1 MESNK
6 NDTNGLIYKTET
18 HSHLEIK
25 LMDTKGEIWGEV
37 INWEIGINI
46 VLYSSL
52 VTDESDIVMIDTSIR
67 LLLTTE
73 HLKEKL

>member
-6 NDTNGLIYKTET
+6 NDIDGLIYKMET
-18 HSHLEIK
+18 HSHLKIK

-52 VTDESDIVMIDTSIR
+52 VIDE
-67 LLLTTE
+67 
-73 HLKEKL
+73 

>member
-6 NDTNGLIYKTET
+6 NDTNGLIYKMET
-18 HSHLEIK
+18 HSHLKIK

-37 INWEIGINI
+37 INWDIGITI

-52 VTDESDIVMIDTSIR
+52 VIDE
-67 LLLTTE
+67 
-73 HLKEKL
+73 

>member
-25 LMDTKGEIWGEV
+25 LMDTKGLMHASWG
-37 INWEIGINI
+37 
-46 VLYSSL
+46 
-52 VTDESDIVMIDTSIR
+52 
-67 LLLTTE
+67 
-73 HLKEKL
+73 HF